1 MTEGELLPSPWCSV
15 SGERRGNEKRKW
27 MEEKRC
33 LVIRFVAWGPPCA
46 ATDADEGLNVSDIFV
61 GVRCLLPSITVW

>member
-1 MTEGELLPSPWCSV
+1 
-15 SGERRGNEKRKW
+15 

-46 ATDADEGLNVSDIFV
+46 ATDADEGLGVSDIFV
-61 GVRCLLPSITVW
+61 GVGRLVLSITVERIQVLRATPRDSLFGMS